1 MFNEENHDVV
11 IVGAGVNGC
20 VVARELASDHDVLVL
35 EEGQIASKTTA
46 KASGLITNIYD
57 YGEYP
62 EATRY
67 ALDFFEAYDGTG
79 HFSYTQKNFVELLD
93 SDVIDERRREAKT
106 YSDSGFDVSYLT
118 IDEVRDKY
126 PDAFVLDT
134 VAGAIEY
141 REGGRVDPYTFAMT
155 LKEDAEAQGATFATG
170 VTVEDIL
177 TEDDEVNGVQT
188 TDGTVNAPTVIVAAG
203 WHTRDLVCPYMDL
216 PIRPYRAQTINL
228 ETEREF
234 ADDYPITLETSTHLY
249 WCPEHSDELHV
260 GGGAFFSADPPPVRS
275 NITEEFRNF
284 VAEAIHRYV
293 PGTAQA
299 RIASEDI
306 CPTGMAG
313 TPDGDPIYDEPEDG
327 PEGLIVATGSNGQG
341 IMAAP
346 MAAACVRAIISDTEP
361 PFSRDPFR
369 VSRFESRTA
378 DFTSKHIPETPSQID
393 TELPEGGAR

>member
-1 MFNEENHDVV
+1 MFEKESHDVV
-11 IVGAGVNGC
+11 IVGGGVNGC
-20 VVARELASDHDVLVL
+20 AVARELASDHDVLVL
-35 EEGQIASKTTA
+35 EQGQIASKTTA
-46 KASGLITNIYD
+46 KASGLITNLYD
-57 YGEYP
+57 YGEYT

-67 ALDFFEAYDGTG
+67 ALDFFNDYDGTG

-93 SDVIDERRREAKT
+93 PDVVDERRETAQE
-106 YSDSGFDVSYLT
+106 YSDAGFEVSYLT
-118 IDEVRDKY
+118 VEEVEEQY
-126 PDAFVLDT
+126 PDAFILDT
-134 VAGAIEY
+134 IAGAIEY

-155 LKEDAEAQGATFATG
+155 LKEDAEDRGATFETG

-177 TEDDEVNGVQT
+177 VDDGAVTGVQT
-188 TDGTVNAPTVIVAAG
+188 TDGAVHAPTVIGAAG
-203 WHTRDLVCPYMDL
+203 WHTRELVRPYMEL

-234 ADDYPITLETSTHLY
+234 GDDYPIALETSTHLY
-249 WCPEHSDELHV
+249 WVPEHSDELHV

-284 VAEAIHRYV
+284 VAEGIHRFV
-293 PGTAQA
+293 PGMERA
-299 RIASEDI
+299 RIASDDI

-346 MAAACVRAIISDTEP
+346 MAAAAVRAIISDTEP

-369 VSRFESRTA
+369 VTRFESRSP
-378 DFTSKHIPETPSQID
+378 DFTSPHIPETPDQIETD
-393 TELPEGGAR
+393 IP